1 LVDPVRVHQ
10 REDPVQVPL
19 AVDGL
24 VGADLVLVVG
34 DLATGLLGARAV
46 DSSRL
51 LVQLESPRGDL
62 VRDVIIVDRMDI
74 SGGIVLS
81 VHRAVVLV

>member
-1 LVDPVRVHQ
+1 VDPVRVHQ
-10 REDPVQVPL
+10 REDPVRVPL

-24 VGADLVLVVG
+24 EGADLVLAVG
-34 DLATGLLGARAV
+34 DLAIGLLGARAV

-51 LVQLESPRGDL
+51 PVQLESPRGVL
-62 VRDVIIVDRMDI
+62 VLVVIIVDRMGT

-81 VHRAVVLV
+81 VHRAMVLV